1 MIFQAEA
8 PPLLDVR
15 NLNLQHRSPAGA
27 TAVLHDV
34 SFKLRRSEILG
45 VIGESGAG
53 KSTLGNTLIGLLGPG
68 LEKTS
73 GDIRFNGRPRG
84 ADGHGD
90 RSEHQGWRVSAIF
103 QDHTASLDPL
113 MRIGAQLEETILA
126 SNPFLSRRQVR
137 ARALELLDRVG
148 IPDPTRRFDDYP
160 HQFSGGQRQRIVIAI
175 ALCGS
180 PDVIIADEPTSALD
194 ATVQKQV
201 LALLRSL
208 VEESDVT
215 IVLITHDMGVIAE
228 IADRVLVMRNGRVIE
243 EGDINTILDAPRQDY
258 TRALLA
264 AVPRLRRLSATCSS
278 LSGGSA
284 WASPA
289 PAPEDV
295 ALATQAIFKTFDMRK
310 LPWSFGDK
318 HAKAALQDVS
328 VRIARGGITGIIGES
343 GSGKTTLGRIV
354 AGLETASAGKVVL
367 DGHAFDASRSAWQT
381 GLLGR
386 VQMIFQDPAV
396 SLNPRMT
403 IGATLAES
411 ARFGAARLG
420 RENSGSAV
428 MTMIDRLGLP
438 RTLLSRHP
446 HQLSGGQKQRVCIAR
461 ALLARPRIIV
471 ADEPTSALDVTVQAE
486 IVALLRQTVSEE
498 QISMMFI
505 SHDLALVQSLCSQ
518 IYILKDG
525 RVEDAGSSEEIFARS
540 VNPYT
545 RALIDARPSRFVA

>member
-1 MIFQAEA
+1 MIFPAEA
-8 PPLLDVR
+8 PPLLEVR
-15 NLNLQHRSPAGA
+15 NLNLQHRSQAGA

-34 SFKLRRSEILG
+34 SFKLGRSEILG

-68 LEKTS
+68 FEKTS
-73 GDIRFNGRPRG
+73 GDIRFHGRPRG
-84 ADGHGD
+84 ADGLGD
-90 RSEHQGWRVSAIF
+90 RTEHEGWRVSAIF

-113 MRIGAQLEETILA
+113 MRIGVQLEETILA
-126 SNPFLSRRQVR
+126 SNPFLSRRHVR
-137 ARALELLDRVG
+137 SRALELLDRVG

-208 VEESDVT
+208 VEESDVA

-243 EGDINTILDAPRQDY
+243 EGNTSTLLDAPRQDY
-258 TRALLA
+258 TRTLLA
-264 AVPRLRRLSATCSS
+264 AVPRLRSS
-278 LSGGSA
+278 VTSSPLSGGSA
-284 WASPA
+284 EASPA

-295 ALATQAIFKTFDMRK
+295 ALATQAIFKTFETRK
-310 LPWSFGDK
+310 LLWSFGEK
-318 HAKAALQDVS
+318 NAKAALNDVS
-328 VRIARGGITGIIGES
+328 VRIVRGGITGIIGES

-367 DGHAFDASRSAWQT
+367 DGHAFEASRSAWRT

-403 IGATLAES
+403 IGATLSES
-411 ARFGAARLG
+411 ARFGASRLG
-420 RENSGSAV
+420 REDSRAAV
-428 MTMIDRLGLP
+428 MAMIDRLGLP

-446 HQLSGGQKQRVCIAR
+446 HQLSGGQKQRVCIGR
-461 ALLARPRIIV
+461 ALLAKPGIIV

-525 RVEDAGSSEEIFARS
+525 RVEDAGSSDEIFARS
-540 VNPYT
+540 ANPYT
-545 RALIDARPSRFVA
+545 RSLIEARPSRFVA